1 MENNNSDTLLVFQ
14 SPGIEEWG
22 KGQAI
27 QPSRKKGGTAGRRIE
42 LSWERKQKNR
52 YDFNIINAVQCF
64 PGNDGDRDLEP
75 NIISIYSCLNRLEHI
90 QKEKNYK
97 RIILFGQIAQN
108 VGDNLLY
115 KLGIKVDV
123 IIL

>member
-14 SPGIEEWG
+14 ATGIKEWEM
-22 KGQAI
+22 GQAI
-27 QPSRKKGGTAGRRIE
+27 QPIQKQGGTAGRRIE
-42 LSWERKQKNR
+42 LSGGRKQKIRN
-52 YDFNIINAVQCF
+52 DFNIINVVQCL
-64 PGNDGDRDLEP
+64 PGNNGDRDLEP

-115 KLGIKVDV
+115 KLEIKVDV

>member
-14 SPGIEEWG
+14 APGIKEWEM
-22 KGQAI
+22 GQAI
-27 QPSRKKGGTAGRRIE
+27 QPIQKQGGTAGRRIE
-42 LSWERKQKNR
+42 LSGGRKQKIRN
-52 YDFNIINAVQCF
+52 DFNIINAVQCF
-64 PGNDGDRDLEP
+64 PGNNGDRDLEP

-115 KLGIKVDV
+115 KLEIKVDV

>member
-14 SPGIEEWG
+14 ATGIKEWG
-22 KGQAI
+22 IGQA
-27 QPSRKKGGTAGRRIE
+27 SAAGRRIE
-42 LSWERKQKNR
+42 LSWERKQKIRN
-52 YDFNIINAVQCF
+52 DFNIINVVQCL
-64 PGNDGDRDLEP
+64 PGNNGDRDLEP

-108 VGDNLLY
+108 VGDNLIY